1 MTEPAQ
7 QLPAWVSVLVG
18 LFSALG
24 GGTAVAAVWRMWTG
38 QRVRRETEERKERA
52 QARQDLLDAEERR
65 TADHRGDLDRQRD
78 QYEAQLAAEREQHQ
92 REIERLSAAFE
103 AHYLTLRD
111 IPIRQDKIVQEAVE
125 MAQRLASA
133 VPVASGAPQREP
145 RRRAAP

>member
-1 MTEPAQ
+1 MRGEVAETTSVPS
-7 QLPAWVSVLVG
+7 WVATLQTLWP
-18 LFSALG
+18 LF
-24 GGTAVAAVWRMWTG
+24 GTAFLAAVGFVGKWWMGRVESRE
-38 QRVRRETEERKERA
+38 QRARDDMLAATER
-52 QARQDLLDAEERR
+52 QRQDHE
-65 TADHRGDLDRQRD
+65 GDLDRLSRRYDEQI
-78 QYEAQLAAEREQHQ
+78 AAEREQHQ

-133 VPVASGAPQREP
+133 VPVASGAP